1 MLFSVS
7 TQVVILSPI
16 VTLAAASLDVLD
28 GFLVFSP
35 VGTDEPD
42 GPGPG
47 LESTAAVGDHAARH
61 LVRLD

>member
-1 MLFSVS
+1 MLFSV

-16 VTLAAASLDVLD
+16 VTLPPASLDVLD

-35 VGTDEPD
+35 VGADEPD
-42 GPGPG
+42 GPRPG
-47 LESTAAVGDHAARH
+47 LEGTAAVGADAARH